1 MGGRIRP
8 GDGLQPAG
16 QHLKRIEYAG
26 DRLKQK
32 HHPPGQHLRLLPE
45 PHDQRRG
52 QHPDRPAGH
61 DQVEDERDE
70 RQADHEDVVGIEHQ
84 GRHDHHDRDR
94 RDLEHAHGH
103 RGRQELARLQR
114 TREQVHQV
122 PGPDLFQ
129 EGDRDALLRAK
140 QHIPQDQRT
149 EEESHDAWQ
158 LPLKSHQ
165 IDRNEPPYDQ
175 VQERPVKNLHQPRQT
190 APVQIQMPSQQR
202 NDAVQLHLFLSLS
215 PKQLRAS
222 V

>member
-1 MGGRIRP
+1 
-8 GDGLQPAG
+8 
-16 QHLKRIEYAG
+16 
-26 DRLKQK
+26 
-32 HHPPGQHLRLLPE
+32 
-45 PHDQRRG
+45 
-52 QHPDRPAGH
+52 
-61 DQVEDERDE
+61 
-70 RQADHEDVVGIEHQ
+70 
-84 GRHDHHDRDR
+84 
-94 RDLEHAHGH
+94 
-103 RGRQELARLQR
+103 
-114 TREQVHQV
+114 REQVHQV

-202 NDAVQLHLFLSLS
+202 NDAVEFHLAKSSS
-215 PKQLRAS
+215 PWEALVVVPTAAVITRCILRSNGYPAHCDRARS
-222 V
+222 GREGTAPATP